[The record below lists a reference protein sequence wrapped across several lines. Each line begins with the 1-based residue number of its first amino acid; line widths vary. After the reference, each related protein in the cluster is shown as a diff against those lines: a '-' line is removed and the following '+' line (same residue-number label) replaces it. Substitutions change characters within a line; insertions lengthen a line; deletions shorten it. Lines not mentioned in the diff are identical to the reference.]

1 MDERVSKVES
11 VGGGDDIKGRVW
23 GEDDAKAAWAP

>member
-11 VGGGDDIKGRVW
+11 VGGDDIKGRVW
-23 GEDDAKAAWAP
+23 GEDDVKAVWAH